1 MCFCRFN
8 NSSSPFVASPIGALF
23 HNCINSRLGSCFDL
37 SGGSSVVDVAAF
49 PDEKGAPPVL
59 AVGLRVNPGALV
71 VWNIRKLQT
80 LFSLPVPGSPS
91 FTTLTTFLAPRT
103 LSRAQQGGGDD
114 NSGGGEEP
122 LRAKLDDFHT
132 PPLTQ
137 ETSAWQSLCEGT
149 VHGLREL
156 GRIVLTDPIRPDKE
170 APLPAAEEPGDLPYS
185 MTTTASSTFRVCLV
199 GCSREQGQAHLIRD
213 RDDKGVEGKQGDDDR
228 SNIHTANSS
237 RLCLGMEKSYL
248 CLSPD
253 GETLNIITESP
264 SQATIH
270 LSESALASSS
280 PSTKAEALHMGCSLV
295 IEARADMP
303 LFARCM
309 RGDGPLEVYAVE

>member
-1 MCFCRFN
+1 
-8 NSSSPFVASPIGALF
+8 
-23 HNCINSRLGSCFDL
+23 
-37 SGGSSVVDVAAF
+37 VVDVAAF

-59 AVGLRVNPGALV
+59 AVGLLVNPGALV

-91 FTTLTTFLAPRT
+91 FTTLTTFLAPRA

-114 NSGGGEEP
+114 KNVEGGEEP
-122 LRAKLDDFHT
+122 LKAKLDDFHT

-137 ETSAWQSLCEGT
+137 ETSAWHSLCEGT

-170 APLPAAEEPGDLPYS
+170 APLPAAEESGELPYS
-185 MTTTASSTFRVCLV
+185 VTTTASSTFRVCLV
-199 GCSREQGQAHLIRD
+199 GCSREQGQAHLVRD
-213 RDDKGVEGKQGDDDR
+213 SGDKGAEGKQGADDR
-228 SNIHTANSS
+228 PDSRTANSS

-248 CLSPD
+248 SLSPD

-270 LSESALASSS
+270 LSKPALASSS
-280 PSTKAEALHMGCSLV
+280 PSTKAEVRHMGCSLV